1 MNRNRF
7 LAAAGGVLLLGLVI
21 WGVSGLLTSDESR
34 ITATIEGAAAEVAAL
49 RPRSLGRYID
59 DEYQDELGNDK
70 RQLMRVLLWMRQQ
83 IRELDVQMTDP
94 RIEFINN
101 GERATARFSARVRA
115 RVSPGGDW
123 TPLGQVFPAPRGE
136 FITVRLKKQSRYARP
151 RWRITSVNISTAPRR
166 PNTKSGDPSS
176 RQGAMNE

>member
-70 RQLMRVLLWMRQQ
+70 RQLTQVLLWMRQQ

-101 GERATARFSARVRA
+101 GEHATARFRARVRA

-123 TPLGQVFPAPRGE
+123 TPLGQVVPAPRGE

-151 RWRITSVNISTAPRR
+151 RWRITSVKISAAPSST
-166 PNTKSGDPSS
+166 NSGDPSS
-176 RQGAMNE
+176 LQGAMND